1 MKKRFSLLIGTAAAV
16 LFLAVGM
23 MIRIAEIPNVIFL
36 TNGSTRT
43 LDYNLPF
50 SAHIEKAAEDVV
62 KFSGTSLK
70 DVGKYDMN
78 EPLTLATEN
87 SGSTSISLDLFGLIP
102 VKDIDVMVREEIM
115 LYPGGQSIG
124 VMLYTDGALVVGSSV
139 VECADG
145 TQINPSEAAGL
156 EAGDIIRAVDGVKVE
171 NAKHLALLVNET
183 KEHKL
188 TLTVERDDMEKQL
201 LIEAAEDSAGEWK
214 LGVWVRD
221 STAGVG
227 TLTFYDPESGAIAG
241 LGHAI
246 TDVDTGSMLRVKNG
260 EIILS
265 EVTEVVKGK
274 EGEPGDLKGLFDPRE
289 EVIGYISENTEFGIF
304 GKGEMSIENGLCG
317 PIPAGSRDELKE
329 GEATIYASVD
339 DSGVKEYSCR
349 ISEIAK
355 HRSREQKNFVVTITD
370 EELLERTGGIVQG
383 MSGSPIIQDGKLVG
397 AVTHV
402 LVNDPTRGYGIF
414 IENMLEAAG

>member
-1 MKKRFSLLIGTAAAV
+1 
-16 LFLAVGM
+16 M

-50 SAHIEKAAEDVV
+50 SAHIEEEAEDVV

-188 TLTVERDDMEKQL
+188 TLTVERDNMEKQL

-227 TLTFYDPESGAIAG
+227 TLTFYDPESGALAG

-274 EGEPGDLKGLFDPRE
+274 EGEPGELKGLFDPRE

-339 DSGVKEYSCR
+339 D
-349 ISEIAK
+349 
-355 HRSREQKNFVVTITD
+355 
-370 EELLERTGGIVQG
+370 
-383 MSGSPIIQDGKLVG
+383 
-397 AVTHV
+397 
-402 LVNDPTRGYGIF
+402 
-414 IENMLEAAG
+414 